1 MSHQLI
7 SRSPD
12 LKRLRDE
19 GYDVEIVADH
29 LVIRDVPYV
38 NGVGEIK
45 RGTLVSTLRL
55 AGDVTDQPDT
65 HVAHFAG
72 EYPSDVNGRPIA
84 QIAHA
89 SGRADLGGG
98 LVVDHSF
105 SNRPSN
111 GYRNYYEKMTRYIEI
126 ISAPAQA
133 IDHKV
138 SAQTHPV
145 IECTEEESVFMYMD
159 TASSRAEIGAV
170 SDKLRIARLAILG
183 TGGTGSYVLDLVAK
197 TPVGEIH
204 LYDGDVFSQHNAFRS
219 PGAASA
225 TELREKPLKVDYLRR
240 RYSNLHRHIVAHGYH
255 ATEENVREL
264 EGMDFVFICMDKG
277 TAKQGVV
284 EKLEELGVPF
294 VDVGMGLQ
302 LTDGA
307 LGGLLKITTS
317 TEGKRDHFRKR
328 VPFTDGGG
336 NNEYDKNIQ
345 VADLN
350 ALNAALA
357 VIKWKKLFGFYL
369 DQEGEHYSLYAIG
382 GNTLINEDAA

>member
-19 GYDVEIVADH
+19 GYDVGILANH
-29 LVIRDVPYV
+29 LVVRDVPYL
-38 NGVGEIK
+38 NSVGEIK
-45 RGTLVSTLRL
+45 QGILISTLRL
-55 AGDVTDQPDT
+55 AGDVTDRPDT
-65 HVAHFAG
+65 HVANFAG
-72 EYPSDVNGRPIA
+72 EHPCDVNGNPIA

-89 SGRADLGGG
+89 SGRSDLGSG
-98 LVVDHSF
+98 LIADHSF
-105 SNRPSN
+105 SNKPPG
-111 GYRNYYEKMTRYIEI
+111 GYLDYYAKMTRYIEI
-126 ISAPAQA
+126 ISAPAHA
-133 IDHKV
+133 IDPDV
-138 SAQTHPV
+138 SARTYPV
-145 IECTEEESVFMYMD
+145 IESSEEESVFMYMD

-219 PGAASA
+219 PGAASIA
-225 TELREKPLKVDYLRR
+225 ELREKPLKVDYLRR
-240 RYSNLHRHIVAHGYH
+240 RYSNMHRHIVTHGYQ
-255 ATEENVREL
+255 ATEANVHEL
-264 EGMDFVFICMDKG
+264 EMMDFVFICMDKG
-277 TAKQGVV
+277 TAKQAIVQ
-284 EKLEELGVPF
+284 KLEDLGVPF
-294 VDVGMGLQ
+294 VDVGMGIQ
-302 LTDGA
+302 LTGGS

-317 TEGKRDHFRKR
+317 TKEKRDHFRAR

-357 VIKWKKLFGFYL
+357 VIKWKKLCGFYL
-369 DQEGEHYSLYAIG
+369 DQEREHYSLFAIG